1 MNNVKKLAL
10 TSIGHF
16 INDGNLAILPYLI
29 FPIIS
34 KPPYNV
40 SPITIGLMYS
50 LLGLLGAL
58 ASPLVPLTIKA
69 LGSALRSMA
78 LGMML
83 WTIGLIALAA
93 SFLAGNYFLPTMLAA
108 VILMGV
114 ASTFYHPTGA
124 AVLSEAY
131 GGNAGAALGINGAFG
146 SIGRSAYPYL
156 ASLAIFI
163 GGSLDPSN
171 VWIFAAVSLVI
182 GAAAFM
188 ASGGRMT
195 IKGTEKPREA
205 MGRELI
211 MLVILLTIITMMRN
225 SFVQGTN
232 GFISIYLNQ
241 YLNIKLGDI
250 GATMAIVLSSA
261 IIGQPLL
268 GWLSDKAGRRL
279 MAAITSIGASLAF
292 IGLVYTKNL
301 ALAFLFEFFAL
312 SNFPVIL
319 SIVGDLFPQNQV
331 GSANSIVW
339 NIGITGGNVIGPL
352 IAGLLASY
360 VGLINGLEALSIL
373 GLVSGI
379 MWIGVPKPPKKRRV
393 PLFM

>member
-1 MNNVKKLAL
+1 MNNTKKLAL

-93 SFLAGNYFLPTMLAA
+93 SFLAGNYFLPTMFAS

-163 GGSLDPSN
+163 GAGLDPSN
-171 VWIFAAVSLVI
+171 VWIFAVVSLVI

-188 ASGGRMT
+188 ASGGRIT

-211 MLVILLTIITMMRN
+211 VLVILLTIITMMRN
-225 SFVQGTN
+225 AFVQGTN

-241 YLNIKLGDI
+241 YLNIRLGDI

-279 MAAITSIGASLAF
+279 MAAVTSIGASLAF

-331 GSANSIVW
+331 GSANSVVW

-352 IAGLLASY
+352 IAGVLASY
-360 VGLINGLEALSIL
+360 VGLINGLEALSML
-373 GLVSGI
+373 GLVSGA
-379 MWIGVPKPPKKRRV
+379 MWIMVPKPPKKRRV